1 MDDERAPA
9 SQISIEE
16 LLARAG
22 GLAPASPPPLEVI
35 GWWAFRLL
43 LAFIGL
49 SFLALAVFAWQT
61 YPSLEYFDQT
71 RMVAGQSSSITQPTM
86 ELMNAPGDNTNL
98 APLAMWQEAREQWF
112 AQIKDLGQVFIL
124 TPLLPLLGAV
134 LGYIFGREKQR
145 AEE

>member
-1 MDDERAPA
+1 MDDDRAPA

-22 GLAPASPPPLEVI
+22 GLAPASPPPLQLI

-43 LAFIGL
+43 LGFIGL
-49 SFLALAVFAWQT
+49 SFLALAVFAWRT
-61 YPSLEYFDQT
+61 YPSLEYFDQA
-71 RMVAGQSSSITQPTM
+71 RVQAEQPSTVVQPM
-86 ELMNAPGDNTNL
+86 ELVTAPGASNNL
-98 APLAMWQEAREQWF
+98 APLALWQEAREQWF
-112 AQIKDLGQVFIL
+112 AEIKDLGQVFIL